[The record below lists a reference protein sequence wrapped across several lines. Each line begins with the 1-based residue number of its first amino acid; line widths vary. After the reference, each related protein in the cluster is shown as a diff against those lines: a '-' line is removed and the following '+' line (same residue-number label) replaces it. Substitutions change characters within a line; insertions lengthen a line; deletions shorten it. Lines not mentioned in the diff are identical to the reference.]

1 MYKTSMVSVSDFRIV
16 IFNSILDGYTH
27 KEVVENLIKDVKL
40 NKQQAETFMT
50 RTQTVIEDSV
60 SKDLVWKYRKQ
71 LYASGVEFEIQ
82 PIASGLVDRK
92 ELSESE
98 KVDID
103 LSETDV
109 KLNKNMAKNF
119 VLTDLSYEDV
129 PVFRQRWFMA
139 LTLLLLTPVT
149 LLICI
154 TGDVYAEID
163 GKVYKY
169 SPFFKSVLTLI
180 TIVFLVNGFMMLK

>member
-1 MYKTSMVSVSDFRIV
+1 MVSVLDFRIV
-16 IFNSILDGYTH
+16 IFNNVLDGFTH

-50 RTQTVIEDSV
+50 RAQTVVEKSV
-60 SKDLVWKYRKQ
+60 SKDLAWKYRKQ
-71 LYASGVEFEIQ
+71 LYTSGVEFEIQ
-82 PIASGLVDRK
+82 PIASGLVDRI

-98 KVDID
+98 KFDID
-103 LSETDV
+103 LSEADV
-109 KLNKNMAKNF
+109 RLNKNTAKNF
-119 VLTDLSYEDV
+119 VLTDLSYDDV
-129 PVFRQRWFMA
+129 PVFRQRWFMV
-139 LTLLLLTPVT
+139 LTLLFLTPVT

-169 SPFFKSVLTLI
+169 SPLFKSLLILT
-180 TIVFLVNGFMMLK
+180 TIVFLVNAFMMLK

>member
-1 MYKTSMVSVSDFRIV
+1 MVSVSDFRIV

-50 RTQTVIEDSV
+50 RAQTVIEDSV